1 MKETD
6 ARLFLQTES
15 FHPKHVFKSVAFS
28 QMIRVIQRNSQDHT
42 SVEDLCEL
50 KNDLTRCG
58 HAEETLEDIE
68 PLAVQRVIEN
78 EIYEHLGHPPKKT
91 SGKLI
96 YSVKFFKEVDQLKAL
111 VGFLKDDIRQLCGDV
126 RVTFALRRNT
136 AISST
141 VIRNRHLSE
150 SSSSSEDSLGPKT
163 QRCEAKGCL
172 TCPLLF
178 DPTDVIIVNGQIVN
192 LDFRLNCKD
201 RSIIY
206 LAQCQICT
214 TGNSILKEDSYFG
227 QTVTPMHIR
236 MNGHRDKFI
245 IDERLKFEQ
254 SALSMHCFLKHKND
268 FKMGIFKLGI
278 VRKMAP
284 LDLDR
289 EEEKF
294 IFTFRTKIL
303 GLNRIVVT
311 R

>member
-1 MKETD
+1 M
-6 ARLFLQTES
+6 
-15 FHPKHVFKSVAFS
+15 
-28 QMIRVIQRNSQDHT
+28 
-42 SVEDLCEL
+42 
-50 KNDLTRCG
+50 
-58 HAEETLEDIE
+58 
-68 PLAVQRVIEN
+68 
-78 EIYEHLGHPPKKT
+78 
-91 SGKLI
+91 
-96 YSVKFFKEVDQLKAL
+96 
-111 VGFLKDDIRQLCGDV
+111 
-126 RVTFALRRNT
+126 
-136 AISST
+136 
-141 VIRNRHLSE
+141 
-150 SSSSSEDSLGPKT
+150 
-163 QRCEAKGCL
+163 
-172 TCPLLF
+172 LF

-192 LDFRLNCKD
+192 LDFRLNFKD

-206 LAQCQICT
+206 LAQCQICV

-254 SALSMHCFLKHKND
+254 SALSMHCFLKHKDD
-268 FKMGIFKLGI
+268 FNMGIFKLGI
-278 VRKMAP
+278 VKKMAP